1 MADDA
6 EQFYKCK
13 KSFQRNEG
21 DVGMS
26 RHKKQGRKEDAYTKT
41 EGDTQLHPYILEY
54 ATWYLHNFIET
65 NIKCI
70 IAW

>member
-1 MADDA
+1 MAVRQNGVKLRLNGPWQMMRNNFTSA
-6 EQFYKCK
+6 K

-54 ATWYLHNFIET
+54 AT
-65 NIKCI
+65 
-70 IAW
+70 